1 LDDANATLFEA
12 TLKEDDDTQATP
24 TFHGKPKK
32 EKDFFS
38 NADRDKGKS
47 SQNFNSL
54 FLSSL
59 SLFHLG
65 YSGDGDVT
73 APVVYV
79 NYGTLTDFEYLQV
92 LGINVKGSIA
102 LVRSG
107 AISRGLKVRAAER
120 FGCIGVLIYNDPGDQ
135 PSDGKVYPD
144 GPWQVQ

>member
-1 LDDANATLFEA
+1 ML
-12 TLKEDDDTQATP
+12 
-24 TFHGKPKK
+24 
-32 EKDFFS
+32 
-38 NADRDKGKS
+38 
-47 SQNFNSL
+47 
-54 FLSSL
+54 
-59 SLFHLG
+59 LG

-120 FGCIGVLIYNDPGDQ
+120 FGCVGVLIYTDPADQ

-144 GPWQVQ
+144 GPWQVHGTF